1 MVAANLNSPLRGL
14 RAGCVGES
22 AEETRDEAT
31 ARGRGKAKLRIRL
44 SADEHDQ
51 LRRVV
56 EESGFPNMALLIF
69 QAIHTGLEDN
79 QGVGVQKHTK
89 SVTIH
94 ISREFKQ
101 KILTRARLDGVT
113 QQTLLHTLLL
123 QYIRNRAWLKTP
135 GASE

>member
-1 MVAANLNSPLRGL
+1 MVAANVNSPLRGL
-14 RAGCVGES
+14 RDGCVKES
-22 AEETRDEAT
+22 AEDTSDEAT
-31 ARGRGKAKLRIRL
+31 ARGRGKAKLRIQL

-51 LRRVV
+51 LRRAVD
-56 EESGFPNMALLIF
+56 ESGFPNMALLIF

-79 QGVGVQKHTK
+79 KIVGVQKHTK

-101 KILTRARLDGVT
+101 KILARARSYNVT

-123 QYIRNRAWLKTP
+123 QYIWNRTWLKTP